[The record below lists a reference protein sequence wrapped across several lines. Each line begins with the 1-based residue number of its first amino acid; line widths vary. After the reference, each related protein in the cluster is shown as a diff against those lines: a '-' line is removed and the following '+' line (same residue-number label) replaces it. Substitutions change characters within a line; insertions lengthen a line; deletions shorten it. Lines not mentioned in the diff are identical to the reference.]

1 MYWVNRL
8 NLSVSF
14 CGAKMKN
21 PTVLASGFLGVNVE
35 MLKRVVEEGAGAV
48 TFKSIGPRVKS
59 GHRNPTVL
67 AYEWGVMNAVGL
79 PSPGYREME
88 GELARMKEVGAPV
101 FVSIYGASVE
111 EFCEV
116 AEAVAKYKPAM
127 IELNVSCPN
136 TKAEGMVFGCSEK
149 LTGEVVAAVKDVAGS
164 VPVMPKLTP
173 RAQNIGKVAK
183 ACEEAGAD
191 AIAAINTV
199 GPGMLINIEARKPV
213 LDYKTGG
220 ISGPGIRPIAVRCV
234 YEIYEAVEVP
244 ILGMG
249 GVTEGRDVVEM
260 MQAGATA
267 VGIGSGI
274 YYRGIDIFRKVC
286 DEMKIWM
293 KENGYGNVKGLVGAA
308 HE

>member
-1 MYWVNRL
+1 MD
-8 NLSVSF
+8 LSVSF
-14 CGAKMKN
+14 CGAKMRN

-67 AYEWGVMNAVGL
+67 AYEWGMINAVGL
-79 PSPGYREME
+79 PSSGYKDME
-88 GELARMKEVGAPV
+88 GELARMKEVKAPV

-116 AEAVAKYKPAM
+116 AEAVAEYKPAV

-149 LTGEVVAAVKDVAGS
+149 LTAEVVSAVKNVTGK

-173 RAQNIGKVAK
+173 QALNIAGVAK

-213 LDYKTGG
+213 LDYKRGG
-220 ISGPGIRPIAVRCV
+220 ISGPAIRPIAVRCV
-234 YEIYEAVEVP
+234 YDIYEAVDLP

-260 MQAGATA
+260 MQAGASA
-267 VGIGSGI
+267 VGIGSGV
-274 YYRGIDIFRKVC
+274 YYRGIEVFSKVC
-286 DEMKIWM
+286 EEMKIWM
-293 KENGYGNVKGLVGAA
+293 SENGYKNIKELVGAA

>member
-1 MYWVNRL
+1 
-8 NLSVSF
+8 
-14 CGAKMKN
+14 MKN

-35 MLKRVVEEGAGAV
+35 MLKRVVEQGAGAV
-48 TFKSIGPRVKS
+48 TFKSIGPKVKS

-67 AYEWGVMNAVGL
+67 AYEWGVINAVGL
-79 PSPGYREME
+79 PSSGYKDME
-88 GELARMKEVGAPV
+88 DELARIKEVKAPV

-111 EFCEV
+111 EFREV
-116 AEAVAKYKPAM
+116 AEAVAKHKPAV
-127 IELNVSCPN
+127 IELNISCPN

-149 LTGEVVAAVKDVAGS
+149 HSAEVVAAVKEVAGK

-173 RAQNIGKVAK
+173 QALDIAGVAK

-199 GPGMLINIEARKPV
+199 GPGMLINIEAKKPV
-213 LDYKTGG
+213 LDYKKGG
-220 ISGPGIRPIAVRCV
+220 ISGPAIRPIAVRCV
-234 YEIYEAVEVP
+234 YEIYEAVDIP
-244 ILGMG
+244 ILGIG
-249 GVTEGRDVVEM
+249 GVTEGRDAIEM

-274 YYRGIDIFRKVC
+274 YYRGIDVFSKVC
-286 DEMKIWM
+286 EEMKIWM
-293 KENGYGNVKGLVGAA
+293 KQNGYKDVKKLIGVA

>member
-1 MYWVNRL
+1 MR
-8 NLSVSF
+8 
-14 CGAKMKN
+14 N
-21 PTVLASGFLGVNVE
+21 PTVLAAGFLGTNAE

-48 TFKSIGPRVKS
+48 TFKSIGPKVKS

-79 PSPGYREME
+79 PSPGYKEME
-88 GELARMKEVGAPV
+88 EELARIKEVKAPV

-111 EFCEV
+111 EFWEV
-116 AEAVAKYKPAM
+116 ADAVAEYKPAVV
-127 IELNVSCPN
+127 EVNVSCPN
-136 TKAEGMVFGCSEK
+136 TKEEGMIFGCSEK
-149 LTGEVVAAVKDVAGS
+149 STFDVVSTVKDACGS
-164 VPVMPKLTP
+164 IPVMPKLTP
-173 RAQNIGKVAK
+173 QAQNIGKIAK
-183 ACEEAGAD
+183 ICEEAGAD

-213 LDYKTGG
+213 LEYKTGG

-234 YEIYEAVEVP
+234 YDIYEAVDLP
-244 ILGMG
+244 ILGIG
-249 GVTEGRDVVEM
+249 GVTEGRDAVEM

-286 DEMKIWM
+286 EEMKVWM
-293 KENGYGNVKGLVGAA
+293 KQNSCKDVKKLVGVA

>member
-1 MYWVNRL
+1 VD
-8 NLSVSF
+8 LSVSF
-14 CGAKMKN
+14 CGAKMRN

-67 AYEWGVMNAVGL
+67 AYEWGMINAVGL
-79 PSPGYREME
+79 PSSGYKDME
-88 GELARMKEVGAPV
+88 GELARMKEVKAPV

-116 AEAVAKYKPAM
+116 AEAVAEYKPAV

-149 LTGEVVAAVKDVAGS
+149 LTAEVVSAVKNVTGK

-173 RAQNIGKVAK
+173 QALNIAGVAK

-213 LDYKTGG
+213 LDYKRGG
-220 ISGPGIRPIAVRCV
+220 ISGPAIRPIAVRCV
-234 YEIYEAVEVP
+234 YDIYEAVDLP

-260 MQAGATA
+260 MQAGASA
-267 VGIGSGI
+267 VGIGSGV
-274 YYRGIDIFRKVC
+274 YYRGIEVFSKVC
-286 DEMKIWM
+286 EEMKIWM
-293 KENGYGNVKGLVGAA
+293 SENGYKNIKELVGAA

>member
-1 MYWVNRL
+1 M

-14 CGAKMKN
+14 CGARMKN
-21 PTVLASGFLGVNVE
+21 PTVLASGLLGVNIE
-35 MLKRVVEEGAGAV
+35 MLRRVVEEGAGAV

-67 AYEWGVMNAVGL
+67 AYEWGVINAVGL
-79 PSPGYREME
+79 PSPGYRDMR
-88 GELARMKEVGAPV
+88 GELSRLKEVGAPV
-101 FVSIYGASVE
+101 FVSIYGASVG

-127 IELNVSCPN
+127 IEVNISCPN
-136 TKAEGMVFGCSEK
+136 TEAEGMIFGCSEK
-149 LTGEVVAAVKDVAGS
+149 LAFDVVSAVKNACGS

-173 RAQNIGKVAK
+173 QAQNIGRVAK

-191 AIAAINTV
+191 AISAINTV

-213 LDYKTGG
+213 LDYKKGG
-220 ISGPGIRPIAVRCV
+220 ISGPAIRSVAVRCV
-234 YEIYEAVEVP
+234 YEIYEEVGLP
-244 ILGMG
+244 ILGIG
-249 GVTEGRDVVEM
+249 GVTEGRDAVEM

-274 YYRGIDIFRKVC
+274 YYRGIDVFSKVC

-293 KENGYGNVKGLVGAA
+293 KENGCKNMKELVGAA

>member
-1 MYWVNRL
+1 VE
-8 NLSVSF
+8 LSVSF
-14 CGAKMKN
+14 CGARMKN
-21 PTVLASGFLGVNVE
+21 PTVLASGLLGVNVE
-35 MLKRVVEEGAGAV
+35 MLRRVVKEGAGAV

-67 AYEWGVMNAVGL
+67 AYEWGVINAVGL
-79 PSPGYREME
+79 PSPGYRDIE
-88 GELARMKEVGAPV
+88 GELSRMKEVGAPV
-101 FVSIYGASVE
+101 FVSIYGASVG

-127 IELNVSCPN
+127 IEVNISCPN
-136 TKAEGMVFGCSEK
+136 TEAEGMIFGCSEK
-149 LTGEVVAAVKDVAGS
+149 LAFDVVSAVKNACGS

-173 RAQNIGKVAK
+173 QAQNIGKVAK

-213 LDYKTGG
+213 LDYKRGG
-220 ISGPGIRPIAVRCV
+220 ISGPAIRPIAIRCV
-234 YEIYEAVEVP
+234 YEIYEEVDLP
-244 ILGMG
+244 ILGIG
-249 GVTEGRDVVEM
+249 GVTEGRDAVEM

-267 VGIGSGI
+267 IGIGSGI
-274 YYRGIDIFRKVC
+274 YYRGIDVFSKVC
-286 DEMKIWM
+286 EEMKVWM
-293 KENGYGNVKGLVGAA
+293 RGNGCKNVKELVGVA

>member
-1 MYWVNRL
+1 VNL
-8 NLSVSF
+8 VDISVSF
-14 CGAKMKN
+14 CRAKMRN
-21 PTVLASGFLGVNVE
+21 PTVLASGFLGVNIE

-48 TFKSIGPRVKS
+48 TFKSIGPRMKS
-59 GHRNPTVL
+59 GHRNPSVL
-67 AYEWGVMNAVGL
+67 AYEWGVINAVGL
-79 PSPGYREME
+79 PSPGYKDME
-88 GELARMKEVGAPV
+88 GELARIKEVGAPV

-116 AEAVAKYKPAM
+116 AEAVAKYKPAA

-149 LTGEVVAAVKDVAGS
+149 LASEVVGAVKDVSGS

-173 RAQNIGKVAK
+173 QALDIGKVAK

-213 LDYKTGG
+213 LDYKKGG
-220 ISGPGIRPIAVRCV
+220 ISGPAIRPIAVRCV
-234 YEIYEAVEVP
+234 YEIYEAVDIP
-244 ILGMG
+244 ILGIG
-249 GVTEGRDVVEM
+249 GVTEGRDAIEL
-260 MQAGATA
+260 MQAGAST

-274 YYRGIDIFRKVC
+274 YYRGIDVFRKVC

-293 KENGYGNVKGLVGAA
+293 GENGYKNVKELVGAA

>member
-1 MYWVNRL
+1 VDI
-8 NLSVSF
+8 SISF
-14 CGAKMKN
+14 CGAKMRN

-59 GHRNPTVL
+59 GHKNPTVL

-79 PSPGYREME
+79 PSPGYKDME
-88 GELARMKEVGAPV
+88 EDLARMREVGAPV

-136 TKAEGMVFGCSEK
+136 TKAEGMLFGCSEK
-149 LTGEVVAAVKDVAGS
+149 LSFDVVSKVKDVCGS
-164 VPVMPKLTP
+164 IPLMPKLTP
-173 RAQNIGKVAK
+173 QALNIGKVAK

-199 GPGMLINIEARKPV
+199 GPGMLINIEAGKPV
-213 LDYKTGG
+213 FNYKTAGL
-220 ISGPGIRPIAVRCV
+220 SGPAIKPIAVRCV
-234 YEIYEAVEVP
+234 YEIYEAVDLPV
-244 ILGMG
+244 LGIG
-249 GVTEGRDVVEM
+249 GITEGRDAIEM
-260 MQAGATA
+260 IQAGASA
-267 VGIGSGI
+267 VGIGTAV
-274 YYRGIDIFRKVC
+274 YYRGIDVFRKVC
-286 DEMKIWM
+286 DEMRIWM
-293 KENGYGNVKGLVGAA
+293 KENGYKNVKELVGAA

>member
-1 MYWVNRL
+1 ME
-8 NLSVSF
+8 LSVSF
-14 CGAKMKN
+14 CGARMKN
-21 PTVLASGFLGVNVE
+21 PTVLASGLLGVNVE
-35 MLKRVVEEGAGAV
+35 MLKRVVKEGAGAV

-67 AYEWGVMNAVGL
+67 AYEWGVINAVGL
-79 PSPGYREME
+79 PSPGYRDMG
-88 GELARMKEVGAPV
+88 GELSRMKEVGAPV
-101 FVSIYGASVE
+101 FVSIYGASVG
-111 EFCEV
+111 EFREV

-127 IELNVSCPN
+127 IEVNISCPN
-136 TKAEGMVFGCSEK
+136 TEAEGMIFGCSEK
-149 LTGEVVAAVKDVAGS
+149 LAFDVVSAVKNACGS

-173 RAQNIGKVAK
+173 QAQNIGRVAK

-213 LDYKTGG
+213 LDYKRGG
-220 ISGPGIRPIAVRCV
+220 ISGPAIRPVAVRCV
-234 YEIYEAVEVP
+234 YEIYEEVDLP
-244 ILGMG
+244 ILGIG
-249 GVTEGRDVVEM
+249 GVTEGRDAVEM

-274 YYRGIDIFRKVC
+274 YYRGIDVFSKVC
-286 DEMKIWM
+286 EEMKVWM
-293 KENGYGNVKGLVGAA
+293 KGNGCKNVKELVGAA

>member
-1 MYWVNRL
+1 MD
-8 NLSVSF
+8 LSVSF

-67 AYEWGVMNAVGL
+67 AYEWGVINAVGL
-79 PSPGYREME
+79 PSSGYKDME
-88 GELARMKEVGAPV
+88 GELSKMKEVGAPV

-111 EFCEV
+111 EFREV
-116 AEAVAKYKPAM
+116 AEAVAKHKPAV

-136 TKAEGMVFGCSEK
+136 TKAEGMIFGCSEK
-149 LTGEVVAAVKDVAGS
+149 LTSEVVAAVKDVSGK

-173 RAQNIGKVAK
+173 QALDIASVAK

-199 GPGMLINIEARKPV
+199 GPGMLINVEARKPV
-213 LDYKTGG
+213 LDYKRGG
-220 ISGPGIRPIAVRCV
+220 ISGPAIRPIAVRCV
-234 YEIYEAVEVP
+234 YDIYEAVDLP
-244 ILGMG
+244 ILGVG
-249 GVTEGRDVVEM
+249 GVTEGRDVIEM

-274 YYRGIDIFRKVC
+274 YYRGIDIFSKIC
-286 DEMKIWM
+286 DEIR
-293 KENGYGNVKGLVGAA
+293 YG
-308 HE
+308 

>member
-1 MYWVNRL
+1 
-8 NLSVSF
+8 
-14 CGAKMKN
+14 MKN

-35 MLKRVVEEGAGAV
+35 MLKRVVEQGAGAV
-48 TFKSIGPRVKS
+48 TFKSIGPKVKS

-67 AYEWGVMNAVGL
+67 AYEWGVINAVGL
-79 PSPGYREME
+79 PSSGYKDME
-88 GELARMKEVGAPV
+88 DELARIKEVKAPV

-111 EFCEV
+111 EFREV
-116 AEAVAKYKPAM
+116 AEAVAKHKPAV
-127 IELNVSCPN
+127 IELNISCPN

-149 LTGEVVAAVKDVAGS
+149 HSAEVVAAVKEVAGN

-173 RAQNIGKVAK
+173 QALDIAGVAK

-199 GPGMLINIEARKPV
+199 GPGMLINIEAKKPV
-213 LDYKTGG
+213 LDYKKGG
-220 ISGPGIRPIAVRCV
+220 ISGPAIRPIAVRCV
-234 YEIYEAVEVP
+234 YEIYEAVDIP
-244 ILGMG
+244 ILGIG
-249 GVTEGRDVVEM
+249 GVTEGRDAIEM

-274 YYRGIDIFRKVC
+274 YYRGIDVFSKVC
-286 DEMKIWM
+286 EEMKIWM
-293 KENGYGNVKGLVGAA
+293 KQNGYKDVKKLIGVA

>member
-1 MYWVNRL
+1 MR
-8 NLSVSF
+8 
-14 CGAKMKN
+14 N
-21 PTVLASGFLGVNVE
+21 PTVLSSGFLGVNVE
-35 MLKRVVEEGAGAV
+35 MLKRVVQEGAGAV
-48 TFKSIGPRVKS
+48 TFKSIGPKVKS

-67 AYEWGVMNAVGL
+67 AYEWGMINAVGL
-79 PSPGYREME
+79 PSPGYKDME

-111 EFCEV
+111 EFREV
-116 AEAVAKYKPAM
+116 AEAVAGYNPAV

-149 LTGEVVAAVKDVAGS
+149 HSAEVVAAVKDVAGK
-164 VPVMPKLTP
+164 VPVMPKLTSQALDVG
-173 RAQNIGKVAK
+173 RVAK

-199 GPGMLINIEARKPV
+199 GPGMLINIEAKKPV
-213 LDYKTGG
+213 LDYKRGG
-220 ISGPGIRPIAVRCV
+220 ISGPAIRPIAVRCV
-234 YEIYEAVEVP
+234 YDIYEVVDIP
-244 ILGMG
+244 ILGIG
-249 GVTEGRDVVEM
+249 GVTEGRDVIEL

-274 YYRGIDIFRKVC
+274 YYRGIDVFKKVC
-286 DEMKIWM
+286 EEMKIWM
-293 KENGYGNVKGLVGAA
+293 KENGYKDVKKLIGVA

>member
-1 MYWVNRL
+1 MR
-8 NLSVSF
+8 
-14 CGAKMKN
+14 N
-21 PTVLASGFLGVNVE
+21 PTVLSSGILGVNVE

-48 TFKSIGPRVKS
+48 TFKSIGPRERS

-67 AYEWGVMNAVGL
+67 AYEWGMINAVGL
-79 PSPGYREME
+79 PSPGYKEME
-88 GELARMKEVGAPV
+88 GELARIKEVKAPV

-111 EFCEV
+111 EFREV
-116 AEAVAKYKPAM
+116 GEAVAKHKPAA

-149 LTGEVVAAVKDVAGS
+149 LAYEVVSAVKDVAGR

-173 RAQNIGKVAK
+173 QALNIGAVAK

-191 AIAAINTV
+191 AISAINTV
-199 GPGMLINIEARKPV
+199 GPGMVINVEVRKPV
-213 LDYKTGG
+213 LSYGRGG
-220 ISGPGIRPIAVRCV
+220 ISGPAIRPIAVRCV
-234 YEIYEAVEVP
+234 YDIYEAVEIP

-249 GVTEGRDVVEM
+249 GVVEGRDAIEM

-267 VGIGSGI
+267 VGIASGV
-274 YYRGIDIFRKVC
+274 YYRGIEIFRKVC
-286 DEMKIWM
+286 EEMEVWM
-293 KENGYGNVKGLVGAA
+293 EENGYRNVTELVGVA

>member
-1 MYWVNRL
+1 VDI
-8 NLSVSF
+8 SVSF
-14 CGAKMKN
+14 CGARMKN

-35 MLKRVVEEGAGAV
+35 MLKRVAEEGAGAV

-67 AYEWGVMNAVGL
+67 AYEWGVINAVGL
-79 PSPGYREME
+79 PSSGYKDME
-88 GELARMKEVGAPV
+88 EELSKMKEVGAPV
-101 FVSIYGASVE
+101 FVSIYGASIE

-116 AEAVAKYKPAM
+116 AEAVAKHKPAV

-136 TKAEGMVFGCSEK
+136 TKAEGMIFGCSEK
-149 LTGEVVAAVKDVAGS
+149 LASEVVAAVKDVSGK

-173 RAQNIGKVAK
+173 QTLNIASVAK

-213 LDYKTGG
+213 LDYKRGG
-220 ISGPGIRPIAVRCV
+220 ISGPAIRPIAVRCV
-234 YEIYEAVEVP
+234 YDIYEAVDLP
-244 ILGMG
+244 ILGIG
-249 GVTEGRDVVEM
+249 GVTEGRDVIEM

-274 YYRGIDIFRKVC
+274 YYRGIDIFSNVC
-286 DEMKIWM
+286 DEMKVWM
-293 KENGYGNVKGLVGAA
+293 KENGCRNVKELVGVA
-308 HE
+308 HD

>member
-1 MYWVNRL
+1 M
-8 NLSVSF
+8 
-14 CGAKMKN
+14 GN
-21 PTVLASGFLGVNVE
+21 PTVLASGFLGVNIE

-67 AYEWGVMNAVGL
+67 AYEWGVINAVGL
-79 PSPGYREME
+79 PSPGYRDMG
-88 GELARMKEVGAPV
+88 GELARIKEVKAPV

-111 EFCEV
+111 EFKEV
-116 AEAVAKYKPAM
+116 AEAVARYKPAV

-149 LTGEVVAAVKDVAGS
+149 LAAEVVAAVKDVAGS

-173 RAQNIGKVAK
+173 QASNISKVAR

-191 AIAAINTV
+191 AVAAINTV

-213 LDYKTGG
+213 LDYKRGG
-220 ISGPGIRPIAVRCV
+220 ISGPAIRPIAVRCV
-234 YEIYEAVEVP
+234 YEIYEAVNIPV
-244 ILGMG
+244 LGIG
-249 GVTEGRDVVEM
+249 GVTEGRDAIEM
-260 MQAGATA
+260 MQAGASV

-274 YYRGIDIFRKVC
+274 YYRGIDVFSKIC

-293 KENGYGNVKGLVGAA
+293 KENGYKNVRELVGVA

>member
-1 MYWVNRL
+1 M
-8 NLSVSF
+8 
-14 CGAKMKN
+14 KMRN
-21 PTVLASGFLGVNVE
+21 PTVLSSGFLGVNIE

-67 AYEWGVMNAVGL
+67 AYEWGVINAVGL
-79 PSPGYREME
+79 PSPGYRDME
-88 GELARMKEVGAPV
+88 GELARIKEVKAPV

-111 EFCEV
+111 EFKEV
-116 AEAVAKYKPAM
+116 AEAVARYKPAV

-136 TKAEGMVFGCSEK
+136 TKAEGMVFGCSER
-149 LTGEVVAAVKDVAGS
+149 LAAEVVAAVKDVSGKI
-164 VPVMPKLTP
+164 PVMPKLTP
-173 RAQNIGKVAK
+173 QALNIGKVAR

-191 AIAAINTV
+191 AVAAINTV
-199 GPGMLINIEARKPV
+199 GPGMLINIEARKPM
-213 LDYKTGG
+213 LGYKRGG
-220 ISGPGIRPIAVRCV
+220 ISGPAIRPIAVRCV
-234 YEIYEAVEVP
+234 YEMYEAVDIP

-249 GVTEGRDVVEM
+249 GVTEGRDAIEM
-260 MQAGATA
+260 MQAGASA

-274 YYRGIDIFRKVC
+274 YYRGIDVFSKVC

-293 KENGYGNVKGLVGAA
+293 KENGYKDVRELVGVA